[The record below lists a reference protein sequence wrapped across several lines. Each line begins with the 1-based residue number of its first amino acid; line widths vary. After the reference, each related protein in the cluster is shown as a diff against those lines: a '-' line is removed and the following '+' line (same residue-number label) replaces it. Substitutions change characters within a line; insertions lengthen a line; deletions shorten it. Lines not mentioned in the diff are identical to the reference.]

1 MVRGLEKFKEY
12 FKEFSDNYIIIG
24 GTACDIALTGS
35 DMPPRATDDID
46 MILIVDNMTPEFGQR
61 FWQFISDG
69 EYQNRERKRGEGK
82 EPVPELFRF
91 IKPSP
96 GYPIRIELLS
106 TRPDIL
112 GEPTRF
118 HLTPIPIGEKLSSLS
133 AIVMDPDCYQFT
145 IENSMVHDGLRVA
158 TPLCLICLKVRA
170 FLNLTE
176 EKKTNPEI
184 RSQDIKKHRDDVF
197 KLLVT
202 SIDPANMISL
212 PDALRNDMKAF
223 ADMMEASLPNQ
234 SLQDRLRVDNEQIVS
249 FITLMR
255 EVFDL

>member
-1 MVRGLEKFKEY
+1 
-12 FKEFSDNYIIIG
+12 
-24 GTACDIALTGS
+24 
-35 DMPPRATDDID
+35 
-46 MILIVDNMTPEFGQR
+46 
-61 FWQFISDG
+61 
-69 EYQNRERKRGEGK
+69 
-82 EPVPELFRF
+82 
-91 IKPSP
+91 
-96 GYPIRIELLS
+96 
-106 TRPDIL
+106 
-112 GEPTRF
+112 
-118 HLTPIPIGEKLSSLS
+118 
-133 AIVMDPDCYQFT
+133 MDPDCYQFT